1 MNNFG
6 RQKIAILATVLVIL
20 VFAGYSNRASLVE
33 ALLKVALPQQLGA
46 NRVAALEDGLHVAL
60 CGAGGPFPAPRASGP
75 CVAVVAGDQLFI
87 VDTGTDGARNLGRMG
102 YPASQVA
109 AVFLTHF
116 HSDHID
122 GLGELATA
130 RWATSDHTLPLPVYG
145 PEGGSGTH
153 DDDEMRDITRF
164 SSLIGAKEWM
174 HQCGHQRDDQF
185 PQPSLFRSAHILPPC
200 SRLLET
206 CKWIRTR
213 RAVRPILSC
222 VNCRALGADQSR

>member
-87 VDTGTDGARNLGRMG
+87 VDTGTDGARNLGTNG
-102 YPASQVA
+102 
-109 AVFLTHF
+109 
-116 HSDHID
+116 I
-122 GLGELATA
+122 
-130 RWATSDHTLPLPVYG
+130 
-145 PEGGSGTH
+145 
-153 DDDEMRDITRF
+153 
-164 SSLIGAKEWM
+164 
-174 HQCGHQRDDQF
+174 
-185 PQPSLFRSAHILPPC
+185 
-200 SRLLET
+200 SR
-206 CKWIRTR
+206 
-213 RAVRPILSC
+213 
-222 VNCRALGADQSR
+222 

>member
-6 RQKIAILATVLVIL
+6 RQKIAILATVLAIL
-20 VFAGYSNRASLVE
+20 VFAGYSNRAALVE
-33 ALLKVALPQQLGA
+33 ALFKVALPQQLGA
-46 NRVAALEDGLHVAL
+46 NRVAALEDGLHIAL

-75 CVAVVAGDQLFI
+75 CVAVVAGEQLFI

-130 RWATSDHTLPLPVYG
+130 RWATSDHTLP
-145 PEGGSGTH
+145 
-153 DDDEMRDITRF
+153 
-164 SSLIGAKEWM
+164 
-174 HQCGHQRDDQF
+174 
-185 PQPSLFRSAHILPPC
+185 IL
-200 SRLLET
+200 LVT
-206 CKWIRTR
+206 GD
-213 RAVRPILSC
+213 A
-222 VNCRALGADQSR
+222 